1 MEGRQCIAAGRSPYE
16 EGSPLAHSQLT
27 ALGDRLSPGTTESLQ
42 RRPQHNE
49 AIIRQRAM
57 QKRARAEAKLTL
69 YLKTQPGTA
78 KAAAAKAK
86 LAAFI
91 SRQEEKLRIAARRGW
106 LSLSP
111 SAATPQ
117 FQSPDSASSLAP
129 TNRRRLQ
136 MQSPTRRSVQVS
148 PRNNQPARPPS
159 WQENRAGTF
168 FTTSRQPS
176 QQRLAQ
182 ALKPVSDAIFASK
195 VNAFMRWKTLCFPGQ
210 DLCANKGFSSENFC
224 PLC

>member
-57 QKRARAEAKLTL
+57 QKRARAEAKLAL

-91 SRQEEKLRIAARRGW
+91 SRQEEKLQLLRRRDDAARKKFSKKASIKSRRPRGQPDLSRNPAKYCTPVIRIVLLDPELPGK
-106 LSLSP
+106 LSL
-111 SAATPQ
+111 AMVLLDR
-117 FQSPDSASSLAP
+117 FSLAGSFNIITVVTIRINHIYP
-129 TNRRRLQ
+129 
-136 MQSPTRRSVQVS
+136 MTRVMT
-148 PRNNQPARPPS
+148 P
-159 WQENRAGTF
+159 E
-168 FTTSRQPS
+168 
-176 QQRLAQ
+176 
-182 ALKPVSDAIFASK
+182 
-195 VNAFMRWKTLCFPGQ
+195 
-210 DLCANKGFSSENFC
+210 SSEICVMRQLKSDVTVHDRNMGITMG
-224 PLC
+224 LNWEQIVI